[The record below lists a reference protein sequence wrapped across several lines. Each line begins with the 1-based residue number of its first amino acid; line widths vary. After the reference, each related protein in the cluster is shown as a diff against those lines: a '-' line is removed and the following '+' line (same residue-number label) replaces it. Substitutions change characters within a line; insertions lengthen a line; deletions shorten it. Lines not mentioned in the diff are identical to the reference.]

1 MPFSYGWQKANGLLE
16 FTKAFATFITTMEP
30 FLPYSGTP
38 PQAVLVRVAT
48 FFTQLEGVFRRTS
61 PATAR
66 EAHAIL
72 AFMNSELNEFPSEE
86 DYLEACREAA
96 IWQRLP
102 QDGAIA
108 HADIAD
114 DEEEEVH
121 QKGGKFKDDWTIA
134 LAKRIWKLCQSV
146 RNDLMHERLVSLL
159 VEWCETPHAQ
169 KPCVSYEDTCVQY
182 DISREIQLKHVTKSA
197 ENDCYV
203 YIPHPLI
210 DPVLATHADRLQKF
224 YAQTFWANN
233 TVFECCLAAMALA
246 KRGFN
251 VDRCFIG
258 ISPGGVG
265 QSLFSMH
272 LDAMLGPNHSYFDPN
287 VWYNEDELRKQVE
300 SFARCIVITG
310 QEAPESHKKLH
321 LDLFKKTMSADGIA
335 GRKPYG
341 YTTRMFNVVGWTRL
355 EVNRMLVFY
364 GITKSNF
371 MSVMR
376 RSLVWEP
383 KARFHPESVLKQA
396 HPDHELDGHF
406 PADPTLKQFLAS
418 APASAAGLRIQHAF
432 ELEHCQADCVDMID
446 EHATGGDDFLTEDK
460 MRVACGLPLRVR
472 HLETAAGGVGLLHV
486 SDSQEERDAE
496 DAQYK
501 SLFEEIFA
509 RLMDQCRSD
518 LTLFEFK
525 QLLAKSTNERPNATP
540 TILFE
545 QLQKRNFLQK
555 GCRKG
560 KAKDVLQPLL
570 SCEKKLEEVI
580 SCKKCDSSTVFVETM
595 DGAQMR
601 RYLHSHDSRASNVE
615 TFKLFLERSV
625 NKLARR
631 GRMRP
636 QDQVQKQEM
645 HDQLRK
651 LQDYEKA
658 CEHAARICAD
668 AAPSPSPLRRSRSKS
683 SAVGGA
689 PVAAGS
695 NLIEG
700 VVTYAYTG
708 DREMRCR
715 RYANGF
721 GAQKCSRRIQ
731 SQLFAH
737 TADLDI
743 QNCCASLALQLLQKL
758 KPKPE
763 LPQKAMQA
771 LERWVADRE
780 SVCSEELKLTEPEGK
795 QLVTATL
802 SGAQPSE
809 KEPPEILRHFQQV
822 SIYLRWLACTLLQAD
837 YGDLEKRSDKPFPGA
852 TTFFY
857 LWAAVEDYVLASWC
871 EKIQMLRPKHLSLH
885 FDGVR
890 VNADIVPDMDVVLR
904 DCESHIQKNTGFN
917 VSIRVKIHA
926 HFLKL
931 LSQTIG
937 ASAVTD
943 LPAELQRRPNCI
955 LCSLWHLCSQADKE
969 KILGMVRDGDSS
981 QNAYAD
987 ERRHRTYKQC
997 VDVLGFH
1004 VEPFARWSRQ
1014 DDGRY
1019 LVHSENNGDPRCVA
1033 MVVCG
1038 KNVHITDG
1046 ASQYTASDA
1055 FVDAIARKATDF
1067 STMVVF
1073 ALREQKV
1080 KEEVL
1085 ETVSCFLDLQ
1095 AGSAEAVYLSGP
1107 PSDTSES
1114 GEEEHVL
1121 IDDEGQPFFQDT
1133 LKDSLAEEVASFLQ
1147 EVSNDNIR
1155 KIDAMFRCPFCPF
1168 RSFKRL
1174 TQLRDH
1180 VAVHHCQRKQYVCSG
1195 TKQLRIILALYDAD
1209 CMLRQQEFEYLHRS
1223 ACLLRQQVWPELN
1236 AARTSIDKEIRL
1248 LLTCSGPKYCNKAA
1262 LGTDVI
1268 ARRVLN
1274 LYYDRG
1280 FAEILYRE
1288 LLIHHSNVKSVW
1300 PRLFVI
1306 AKEQGNLLANLYPTH
1321 TRHWWPIVEDIFMS
1335 PAVQSLRSNLLLTLE
1350 RNEEYVSVS
1359 ADATLKVCMAL
1370 KGQASYR
1377 AKADVRNSACFKDSE
1392 ALRRLLT
1399 VRGRTGA
1406 VLGLVHIVSEKDE
1419 FVANA
1424 LKGALSQ
1431 NALCQVQFISTD
1443 CPTSKLFQTLKTIC
1457 PNLKCLCLDPIHLAI
1472 VYEYAQWRKRTQGS
1486 KCLRALLRKVTAI
1499 DPDKTDAAWGPFFEG
1514 RNPVPLSRPEEKAR
1528 RWILDGMP
1536 AGAADKILGRLNSDV
1551 PLFCRVTFIETLAAI
1566 CAKYQGEVTRKVTG
1580 TAKEVRKVLWSACAP
1595 ERLEYL
1601 FNNLRIRHSMDAR
1614 ARCLLP
1620 TGTASNEALHSEIN
1634 SWTRQIQ
1641 EQHRSTLQLKL
1652 QILQLGKLLSHN
1664 VALCHPPLRQ
1674 TRDNVILAR
1683 ASCSPLW
1690 TQEAWATFC
1699 AKQGKAVLPLHQKR
1713 QAEATAVRE
1722 HGNKG
1727 VAPKK
1732 PVRKRILKRTPCTV
1746 QRQRSL
1752 KSSGVRS
1759 TS

>member
-1 MPFSYGWQKANGLLE
+1 
-16 FTKAFATFITTMEP
+16 
-30 FLPYSGTP
+30 
-38 PQAVLVRVAT
+38 
-48 FFTQLEGVFRRTS
+48 
-61 PATAR
+61 
-66 EAHAIL
+66 
-72 AFMNSELNEFPSEE
+72 
-86 DYLEACREAA
+86 
-96 IWQRLP
+96 
-102 QDGAIA
+102 
-108 HADIAD
+108 
-114 DEEEEVH
+114 
-121 QKGGKFKDDWTIA
+121 
-134 LAKRIWKLCQSV
+134 
-146 RNDLMHERLVSLL
+146 
-159 VEWCETPHAQ
+159 
-169 KPCVSYEDTCVQY
+169 
-182 DISREIQLKHVTKSA
+182 
-197 ENDCYV
+197 
-203 YIPHPLI
+203 
-210 DPVLATHADRLQKF
+210 
-224 YAQTFWANN
+224 
-233 TVFECCLAAMALA
+233 
-246 KRGFN
+246 
-251 VDRCFIG
+251 
-258 ISPGGVG
+258 
-265 QSLFSMH
+265 
-272 LDAMLGPNHSYFDPN
+272 
-287 VWYNEDELRKQVE
+287 
-300 SFARCIVITG
+300 
-310 QEAPESHKKLH
+310 
-321 LDLFKKTMSADGIA
+321 
-335 GRKPYG
+335 
-341 YTTRMFNVVGWTRL
+341 
-355 EVNRMLVFY
+355 
-364 GITKSNF
+364 
-371 MSVMR
+371 
-376 RSLVWEP
+376 
-383 KARFHPESVLKQA
+383 
-396 HPDHELDGHF
+396 
-406 PADPTLKQFLAS
+406 
-418 APASAAGLRIQHAF
+418 
-432 ELEHCQADCVDMID
+432 
-446 EHATGGDDFLTEDK
+446 
-460 MRVACGLPLRVR
+460 
-472 HLETAAGGVGLLHV
+472 
-486 SDSQEERDAE
+486 
-496 DAQYK
+496 
-501 SLFEEIFA
+501 
-509 RLMDQCRSD
+509 
-518 LTLFEFK
+518 
-525 QLLAKSTNERPNATP
+525 
-540 TILFE
+540 
-545 QLQKRNFLQK
+545 
-555 GCRKG
+555 
-560 KAKDVLQPLL
+560 
-570 SCEKKLEEVI
+570 
-580 SCKKCDSSTVFVETM
+580 
-595 DGAQMR
+595 
-601 RYLHSHDSRASNVE
+601 
-615 TFKLFLERSV
+615 
-625 NKLARR
+625 
-631 GRMRP
+631 
-636 QDQVQKQEM
+636 
-645 HDQLRK
+645 
-651 LQDYEKA
+651 
-658 CEHAARICAD
+658 
-668 AAPSPSPLRRSRSKS
+668 
-683 SAVGGA
+683 
-689 PVAAGS
+689 
-695 NLIEG
+695 
-700 VVTYAYTG
+700 
-708 DREMRCR
+708 
-715 RYANGF
+715 
-721 GAQKCSRRIQ
+721 
-731 SQLFAH
+731 
-737 TADLDI
+737 
-743 QNCCASLALQLLQKL
+743 
-758 KPKPE
+758 
-763 LPQKAMQA
+763 
-771 LERWVADRE
+771 
-780 SVCSEELKLTEPEGK
+780 
-795 QLVTATL
+795 
-802 SGAQPSE
+802 
-809 KEPPEILRHFQQV
+809 
-822 SIYLRWLACTLLQAD
+822 
-837 YGDLEKRSDKPFPGA
+837 
-852 TTFFY
+852 
-857 LWAAVEDYVLASWC
+857 
-871 EKIQMLRPKHLSLH
+871 
-885 FDGVR
+885 
-890 VNADIVPDMDVVLR
+890 
-904 DCESHIQKNTGFN
+904 
-917 VSIRVKIHA
+917 
-926 HFLKL
+926 
-931 LSQTIG
+931 
-937 ASAVTD
+937 
-943 LPAELQRRPNCI
+943 
-955 LCSLWHLCSQADKE
+955 
-969 KILGMVRDGDSS
+969 
-981 QNAYAD
+981 
-987 ERRHRTYKQC
+987 
-997 VDVLGFH
+997 
-1004 VEPFARWSRQ
+1004 
-1014 DDGRY
+1014 
-1019 LVHSENNGDPRCVA
+1019 
-1033 MVVCG
+1033 
-1038 KNVHITDG
+1038 
-1046 ASQYTASDA
+1046 
-1055 FVDAIARKATDF
+1055 
-1067 STMVVF
+1067 
-1073 ALREQKV
+1073 
-1080 KEEVL
+1080 
-1085 ETVSCFLDLQ
+1085 
-1095 AGSAEAVYLSGP
+1095 
-1107 PSDTSES
+1107 
-1114 GEEEHVL
+1114 
-1121 IDDEGQPFFQDT
+1121 
-1133 LKDSLAEEVASFLQ
+1133 
-1147 EVSNDNIR
+1147 
-1155 KIDAMFRCPFCPF
+1155 
-1168 RSFKRL
+1168 L

-1406 VLGLVHIVSEKDE
+1406 VLGLVPIVSEKDE